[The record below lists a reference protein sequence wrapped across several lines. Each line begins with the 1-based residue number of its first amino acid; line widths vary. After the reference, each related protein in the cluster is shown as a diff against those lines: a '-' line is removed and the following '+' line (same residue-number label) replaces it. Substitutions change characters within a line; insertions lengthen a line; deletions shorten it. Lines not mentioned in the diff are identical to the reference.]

1 MSTNKR
7 GGFGRGVLFTLIFGG
22 LLALVGGG
30 LIARS
35 GVVNVSARATAPQ
48 DLVLQYASQRS
59 IQRHAPKEPNPLAHD
74 AAALAR
80 GQELYKVQCAPCHGG
95 PRMPPG
101 PFAAGLHPSAPDLSL
116 TEIQEHFSDG
126 MFFWT
131 VSEGIGSTGMPS
143 FAASLQPNDI
153 WALVSVIRDLPR
165 QKQLAAATPKETAA
179 PAVAGKL
186 HRVNITGFK
195 FDPPTLSIAAGDE
208 VEWTNTDFVAHTAT
222 AEDKSFDTGTL
233 DGGKKKRLTF
243 AKAGLVKYVCT
254 FHPSMKGS
262 LQIK

>member
-7 GGFGRGVLFTLIFGG
+7 GGFGRGVLFTLIFGALVG
-22 LLALVGGG
+22 LVGGG

-35 GVVNVSARATAPQ
+35 GVVDVSARAPAPQ
-48 DLVLQYASQRS
+48 DVVLQYASHRS
-59 IQRHAPKEPNPLAHD
+59 IQHHAPKEANPLAHD
-74 AAALAR
+74 AAALAH
-80 GQELYKVQCAPCHGG
+80 GIELYKVDCAPCHGG
-95 PRMPPG
+95 PHLPPG
-101 PFAAGLHPSAPDLSL
+101 PFAAGLHPSAPDLAL
-116 TEIQEHFSDG
+116 TEIQESFTDG

-153 WALVSVIRDLPR
+153 WALVSVLRDLPH
-165 QKQLAAATPKETAA
+165 QKQLAAAAPKEDAA
-179 PAVAGKL
+179 PPKGKL
-186 HRVNITGFK
+186 HRVTITGFK
-195 FDPPTLSIAAGDE
+195 FDPPTLRLAAGDE

-233 DGGKKKRLTF
+233 DDGQKKRIAF
-243 AKAGLVKYVCT
+243 PKPGPVKYVCT